1 MDKGHEQTWLQR
13 HTDGKQAYG
22 KVLNITNHQET
33 QIKTLMRCYLPS
45 VRMAIMKKKK
55 KTRTV
60 RIWRK
65 RNPGKPF
72 GGKVKFVYLFWEIVW
87 KLLKN

>member
-1 MDKGHEQTWLQR
+1 MDKEHEQTWLQR

-22 KVLNITNHQET
+22 KVLNITNHQGNTNQNPNE
-33 QIKTLMRCYLPS
+33 MLPPICQDEYS
-45 VRMAIMKKKK
+45 GKQKK

-65 RNPGKPF
+65 RNPGKLLVVKLTLYSHF
-72 GGKVKFVYLFWEIVW
+72 GKWYGNY
-87 KLLKN
+87 

>member
-45 VRMAIMKKKK
+45 VRMAIMKKK
-55 KTRTV
+55 
-60 RIWRK
+60 RK
-65 RNPGKPF
+65 Q
-72 GGKVKFVYLFWEIVW
+72 EQ
-87 KLLKN
+87 

>member
-1 MDKGHEQTWLQR
+1 MANR
-13 HTDGKQAYG
+13 HMERYSIS
-22 KVLNITNHQET
+22 LIIRET

-45 VRMAIMKKKK
+45 VRMAIIKKKK

-65 RNPGKPF
+65 RNPGKLLVGKLNLYSHF
-72 GGKVKFVYLFWEIVW
+72 GK
-87 KLLKN
+87 

>member
-1 MDKGHEQTWLQR
+1 MLPPICQ
-13 HTDGKQAYG
+13 DGYY
-22 KVLNITNHQET
+22 E
-33 QIKTLMRCYLPS
+33 
-45 VRMAIMKKKK
+45 KKK

-72 GGKVKFVYLFWEIVW
+72 GGKVKFVYPFWEIVW
-87 KLLKN
+87 KLPKN